1 MYNAFWRRKLVFFRA
16 NFAET
21 SQVIRIY
28 RERHP
33 ITTNMYV
40 LIKMVKMFIAFKAD
54 SSIATTEKTAV
65 ILLKRSPSDGSN
77 LVQ

>member
-1 MYNAFWRRKLVFFRA
+1 M
-16 NFAET
+16 
-21 SQVIRIY
+21 
-28 RERHP
+28 
-33 ITTNMYV
+33 TTNMYV

-65 ILLKRSPSDGSN
+65 ILLKCNPSDGSN